1 MAFCSECGGEFTEG
15 TKFCSGCGANLD
27 GTVEVVTPHCSQ
39 CGVELAEGTKFCNAC
54 GFKTDMAVAT
64 PAAVVQEQ
72 SQPEQSPR
80 PVGQIE
86 CLYCHSSG
94 TVVVQK
100 VKKKKGVSP
109 GKATAGILTLGV
121 SLVGTGLAKKEVVS
135 QLTCAACG
143 MTWEA

>member
-15 TKFCSGCGANLD
+15 VKFCSGCGANLD
-27 GTVEVVTPHCSQ
+27 GTAEVVTPHCSQ
-39 CGVELAEGTKFCNAC
+39 CGIELVEGTKFCSGC
-54 GFKTDMAVAT
+54 GFKTDVAVAS

-72 SQPEQSPR
+72 SQPVQSPK

-86 CLYCHSSG
+86 CPYCHSSG
-94 TVVVQK
+94 TVVVQQ

-109 GKATAGILTLGV
+109 GKAAGALATGGL
-121 SLVGTGLAKKEVVS
+121 SLIATGLAKKEMVS